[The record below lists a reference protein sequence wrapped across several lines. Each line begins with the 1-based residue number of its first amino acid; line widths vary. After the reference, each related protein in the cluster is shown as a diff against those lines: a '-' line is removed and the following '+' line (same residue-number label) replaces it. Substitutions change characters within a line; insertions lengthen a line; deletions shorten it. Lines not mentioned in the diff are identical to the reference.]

1 MNRWVAWGAAGASMV
16 VASAVSGQAKE
27 AVRDVRYA
35 PVPGWVIAPPPAS
48 TAPVPPGAPMRIVY
62 VDQQVRLVPGGSES
76 FEAYRIKVL
85 APEALAIG
93 NLTIAWSPG
102 SDVLTVHRLQIV
114 RDGKPIDV
122 LASQKFAILQ
132 RESNLEQSML
142 DGQLTAALQASGL
155 QVGDELEFAFTRA
168 SRDAA
173 WGERPEGGMQF
184 PIMGMRG
191 SWRWRLLQPAGQKV
205 KVSTIGDLPAP
216 TVEEA
221 GSLIDRRYSLSDPAS
236 AVLPEQAPPRFAM
249 TRVVQFSGYDDWRT
263 VSRTFAP
270 LYTRAAAL
278 GATSPVRQE
287 AARIAAETSDP
298 ARRVEAALRAV
309 EDRIRYVYVGLD
321 GGNYRPAA
329 ADDTWQRRFGDCKAK
344 TALLIA
350 LLNELGIA
358 AEPVLVSSN
367 GGDGI
372 DERLPTA
379 GAFDHVIVRATV
391 GAAPHWLDATR
402 LGDRHLADLPPPA
415 SRWALPLRIEGAP
428 LEALPATP
436 PRFPDRIEA
445 IDIDASAGFDKPGIF
460 RAQHVLRGDEIFAIR
475 AQLAGVADADAQRAV
490 ATYWRQQLPDVEPT
504 TTTWKF
510 DDENRLLVL
519 AMTGT
524 GKVDWEGDAREGH
537 THYVYYAGYTPP
549 NELKRPKDQPQ
560 DAPWATDYPSFTC
573 YSATVKVPAAG
584 KGFHWSF
591 SSRPVDRMLG
601 GVTYWRI
608 ATFENDVVHVTRTRR
623 TDVRELSATQARDLN
638 NAIAKFDNNKAY
650 VFETRGTPAVDVAP
664 KGSDFGSFAAFAG
677 PNPPCQRPVA
687 TAK

>member
-1 MNRWVAWGAAGASMV
+1 MV
-16 VASAVSGQAKE
+16 VASTVAGQARD

-35 PVPGWVIAPPPAS
+35 PAPNWVIAPPEAS
-48 TAPVPPGAPMRIVY
+48 DAPLPPGAPMRIVY

-76 FEAYRIKVL
+76 YEAYRFKVL
-85 APEALAIG
+85 APEALAVG
-93 NLTIAWSPG
+93 NVTVAWSPG
-102 SDVLTVHRLQIV
+102 SDVLTVHRLQII

-122 LASQKFAILQ
+122 LATQKFAILQ

-155 QVGDELEFAFTRA
+155 QVGDELDFAFTRI

-173 WGERPEGGMQF
+173 WGERPQGGMQF

-191 SWRWRLLQPAGQKV
+191 AWRWRLVEPDGQRVVV
-205 KVSTIGDLPAP
+205 KTIGDLPAP
-216 TVEEA
+216 VVTQA
-221 GSLIDRRYSLSDPAS
+221 GALTDRRYTLSDPAS
-236 AVLPEQAPPRFAM
+236 AVLPEQAPPRFAV

-270 LYTRAAAL
+270 LYTRATTLSA
-278 GATSPVRQE
+278 GSPVKQE

-298 ARRVEAALRAV
+298 ARRIEAALRVA

-321 GGNYRPAA
+321 GGNYRPAT
-329 ADDTWQRRFGDCKAK
+329 ADETWQRRFGDCKAK

-350 LLNELGIA
+350 LLRELGIA

-372 DERLPTA
+372 DERLPTP
-379 GAFDHVIVRATV
+379 GAFDHIIVRATAG
-391 GAAPHWLDATR
+391 GASYWLDATR

-415 SRWALPLRIEGAP
+415 SRWGLALRDDGAP

-436 PRFPDRIEA
+436 PRLPDRIEA
-445 IDIDASAGFDKPGIF
+445 IDIDASAGFDKPGAY
-460 RAQHVLRGDEIFAIR
+460 RAQHVLRGDEIFTIR
-475 AQLAGVADADAQRAV
+475 AQLAGLADADAQRAV
-490 ATYWRQQLPDVEPT
+490 AAYWRQQLPDVEPA

-510 DDENRLLVL
+510 DDDNRLLVL

-524 GKVDWEGDAREGH
+524 GKVEWEGDAKQGR
-537 THYVYYAGYTPP
+537 THYVYYGGYPPP

-573 YSATVKVPAAG
+573 YSATVKVPAAD
-584 KGFHWSF
+584 KGFRWSF
-591 SSRPVDRMLG
+591 SSKPVDRTLG

-608 ATFENDVVHVTRTRR
+608 ATFEHDVVHVTRTRR
-623 TDVRELSATQARDLN
+623 TDVREISATQARQLN
-638 NAIAKFDNNKAY
+638 DAIAGFDNNKAY
-650 VFETRGTPAVDVAP
+650 VFESRDKPTVDVAAP
-664 KGSDFGSFAAFAG
+664 GSDFGNFAAFAG
-677 PNPPCQRPVA
+677 PNPPCQRPVHA
-687 TAK
+687 AAVSK

>member
-1 MNRWVAWGAAGASMV
+1 MV
-16 VASAVSGQAKE
+16 VASAVAGQAKV
-27 AVRDVRYA
+27 AARDVRYA
-35 PVPGWVIAPPPAS
+35 PAPAWVIAPPAAS

-62 VDQQVRLVPGGSES
+62 VDQQVRLVQGGSES
-76 FEAYRIKVL
+76 YEAYRMKVL

-93 NLTIAWSPG
+93 NITVGWSPD
-102 SDVLTVHRLQIV
+102 SDVLTVHRLQII
-114 RDGKPIDV
+114 RDGTPIDV
-122 LASQKFAILQ
+122 LTTQKFAILQ

-155 QVGDELEFAFTRA
+155 QVGDELDFAFTRT

-173 WGERPEGGMQF
+173 WGERPQGGTQF

-191 SWRWRLLQPAGQKV
+191 SWRWRLLQPAAQKV
-205 KVSTIGDLPAP
+205 AIKTIGDLPAP

-221 GSLIDRRYSLSDPAS
+221 GGLIDRRYALSDPAS
-236 AVLPEQAPPRFAM
+236 AVLPEQAPTRYM
-249 TRVVQFSGYDDWRT
+249 VTRVVQFSGYEDWRS

-270 LYTRAAAL
+270 LYTRAATLDTA
-278 GATSPVRQE
+278 SPVKQE
-287 AARIAAETSDP
+287 AARIAAETSEP
-298 ARRVEAALRAV
+298 ERRIEAALRVV

-329 ADDTWQRRFGDCKAK
+329 ADETWTRRFGDCKAK

-350 LLNELGIA
+350 LLRELGIT
-358 AEPVLVSSN
+358 AEPVLVATN

-372 DERLPTA
+372 DERLPTP
-379 GAFDHVIVRATV
+379 GAFDHIIVRATAG
-391 GAAPHWLDATR
+391 GASYWLDATR

-415 SRWALPLRIEGAP
+415 SRWALPLRGDGAP

-436 PRFPDRIEA
+436 PRIPDRIEA
-445 IDIDASAGFDKPGIF
+445 IDIDASAGFDKPGAY
-460 RAQHVLRGDEIFAIR
+460 RAQHVLRGDEIFTIR
-475 AQLAGVADADAQRAV
+475 AQLAGLADADAQRAV
-490 ATYWRQQLPDVEPT
+490 ATYWRQQLPDVEPA

-519 AMTGT
+519 AMTGS
-524 GKVDWEGDAREGH
+524 GKVEWDGDAKGGH

-573 YSATVKVPAAG
+573 YSATVKVPPAG
-584 KGFHWSF
+584 KGFRWSF
-591 SSRPVDRMLG
+591 SSKPVDRTLG

-623 TDVRELSATQARDLN
+623 TDVREISATQARLLN
-638 NAIAKFDNNKAY
+638 DAIASFDNKKAY
-650 VFETRGTPAVDVAP
+650 VFETRDKPSVDVAT

-677 PNPPCQRPVA
+677 PNPPCQRPT
-687 TAK
+687 TAAASK